1 MLIEKLACWLMPKAK
16 HAFLVPDL
24 VKNILIILEVLVLE
38 EPDDGLHILLGI
50 FKFAVLVWQ

>member
-1 MLIEKLACWLMPKAK
+1 MPKAK

-24 VKNILIILEVLVLE
+24 VKNILVISVVLVLE
-38 EPDDGLHILLGI
+38 EPDDGLHILFGI